1 MSSNLKRKLLL
12 ATTSPCA
19 WLARYGW
26 AEIAGLITGY
36 TGYFATLQATPS
48 AIACALGASIGENL
62 GYYTCILW
70 RELAARQRN
79 GETLTATM
87 FAHTTWHLIREF
99 GMAELL
105 DSILVR
111 PGSTFLAVTLLGPT
125 TGIVAGKFIA
135 DAIFYLLVITTHTKL
150 KRKKHNSEIKPS
162 PWR

>member
-12 ATTSPCA
+12 ATTSPRA

-36 TGYFATLQATPS
+36 TGYFATLHATHA

-70 RELAARQRN
+70 RELSARRRT
-79 GETLTATM
+79 GKTLSATM
-87 FAHTTWHLIREF
+87 FAQTTWHLIREF

-105 DSILVR
+105 DSIIVR
-111 PGSTFLAVTLLGPT
+111 PGSTYLAVALLGPT

-135 DAIFYLLVITTHTKL
+135 DATFYTLVITTHTKL
-150 KRKKHNSEIKPS
+150 KRKKHSPEIGPL
-162 PWR
+162 P